1 MDKWRNGTNDRYN
14 NKKSGCKV
22 EENCPQFNE
31 ILPGYNLSTLVK
43 IRFTE
48 FSSFTFHFPKLSFI
62 KKKKKSFITNTHI
75 WHFYI
80 IIQIINTFL
89 TNQISSSPRYRKFKY
104 PECLKSRMHNTK
116 YPIRRFTSSRTN
128 A

>member
-1 MDKWRNGTNDRYN
+1 MDKWRNGANDRYN

-62 KKKKKSFITNTHI
+62 KKKEIIYYKYTHL
-75 WHFYI
+75 
-80 IIQIINTFL
+80 TFL
-89 TNQISSSPRYRKFKY
+89 HNYPNNKYIFDKSKFKY

-116 YPIRRFTSSRTN
+116 YPIRRFITYSS

>member
-1 MDKWRNGTNDRYN
+1 MDKWRNGANDRYI

-62 KKKKKSFITNTHI
+62 KKKEIIYYKYTHL
-75 WHFYI
+75 
-80 IIQIINTFL
+80 TFL
-89 TNQISSSPRYRKFKY
+89 HNYPNNKYIFEKFKY